1 MTFSLP
7 SPMKMALGLIPAT
20 MAFATPA
27 LAADS
32 ILGDWVTQDRDAIIK
47 ISRCGATVCGRI
59 HKYLVTPPNGA
70 GQKDIN
76 NPDKSLRSR
85 TILGMAIL
93 TGFTPDGDIWRGK
106 VYDPKSG
113 KTYRSE
119 VSLQSA
125 NRLKMKGCIAF
136 ICQGQNWSRAQ

>member
-1 MTFSLP
+1 MTLP
-7 SPMKMALGLIPAT
+7 NLAPLKMALGLIAAA

-27 LAADS
+27 QAADS
-32 ILGDWVTQDRDAIIK
+32 ILGNWITQERDAIIT

-59 HKYLVTPPNGA
+59 QKFLVTPPNGA

-76 NPDKSLRSR
+76 NPDKKLRDR

-106 VYDPKSG
+106 IYDPKSG
-113 KTYRSE
+113 RTYRSE

-125 NRLKMKGCIAF
+125 NKLKMKGCF
-136 ICQGQNWSRAQ
+136 LFVCQGQDWTRAK

>member
-1 MTFSLP
+1 MTLSI
-7 SPMKMALGLIPAT
+7 PMKMALGLIPAT
-20 MAFATPA
+20 LAAATPA
-27 LAADS
+27 LAADP
-32 ILGDWVTQDRDAIIK
+32 IQGDWVTADKDAIIR
-47 ISRCGATVCGRI
+47 ISQCGKTVCGRI

-70 GQKDIN
+70 GQKDIH

-85 TILGMAIL
+85 TLLGMAIL
-93 TGFTPDGDIWRGK
+93 TGFTPDDDIWRGK

-125 NRLKMKGCIAF
+125 NKLKMKGCIAF
-136 ICQGQNWSRAQ
+136 FCQGQDWTRAK